1 MPEKKLS
8 EKEISNLPDKEVKV
22 IVIKLLT
29 GLERRVDAIS
39 EMKNTLNGINNRL
52 EDTEDQNQ

>member
-29 GLERRVDAIS
+29 GLERRVDEFS
-39 EMKNTLNGINNRL
+39 ENFK
-52 EDTEDQNQ
+52 